1 MRKAPTD
8 DGGPS
13 LNVEGRRF
21 FFFADSAPQK
31 GKGSTFFLYVIKKVL
46 FVIPRA
52 NILNKR
58 DKTKEWSA

>member
-1 MRKAPTD
+1 
-8 DGGPS
+8 
-13 LNVEGRRF
+13 VEGRRF

-46 FVIPRA
+46 FVIPRS